1 MNKYIN
7 SLRPYWCVVAH
18 SRFLSCMDL
27 HPIQNVL
34 VTAAEDG
41 TVCVWQ
47 LHIPDFSKEG
57 SSFDINNHRVVDV
70 LHSSIWE
77 NVMIVGVAF
86 CGSICDKF
94 AAIGYDEKHMRVCT
108 WG

>member
-1 MNKYIN
+1 
-7 SLRPYWCVVAH
+7 
-18 SRFLSCMDL
+18 MDL